1 VQAHSNAAE
10 VLLAQL
16 DRQRRTGQQRI
27 QQLHDTTE
35 RIQTLAQ
42 QQADL
47 ARRIRQHQD
56 QINGASWWNRWW
68 VWLAHSGHRNWNQ
81 RQIQQNRH
89 PTLDAYQRHIDP
101 LQAQV
106 NPYTSRG
113 FTGHEHIPA
122 FGLIHMNGR
131 VYDPEVGRFLSADPF
146 IQAPYNS
153 QSYNR
158 YSYVLNNPLKYVDP
172 SGYFWKSICN
182 SIRKNW
188 NSFTRTVSQFV
199 GNNSNSNRNGS
210 NTITRQEAQRYF
222 SGTYQTA

>member
-1 VQAHSNAAE
+1 
-10 VLLAQL
+10 
-16 DRQRRTGQQRI
+16 
-27 QQLHDTTE
+27 
-35 RIQTLAQ
+35 
-42 QQADL
+42 
-47 ARRIRQHQD
+47 
-56 QINGASWWNRWW
+56 
-68 VWLAHSGHRNWNQ
+68 
-81 RQIQQNRH
+81 
-89 PTLDAYQRHIDP
+89 
-101 LQAQV
+101 
-106 NPYTSRG
+106 
-113 FTGHEHIPA
+113 
-122 FGLIHMNGR
+122 MNGR